1 MCAAQSKRRAPGWT
15 RYDGG
20 PAACGA
26 VGVDQRRGR
35 GAACG
40 ASTPVGSQLRGL
52 NHACMMQQETKM
64 FGSCHRLTSNF
75 EAVLLYYSTKSEVSS
90 TSSTFLPSPPTP
102 CHRRRCRCCCRRRT
116 RRQTSF
122 TLGPSSVASR
132 YRAHGARCR
141 HSPILHCCFP
151 LLMRYYYTVLHT
163 IAAGVHMSTNTTVIN

>member
-1 MCAAQSKRRAPGWT
+1 MWSCWCRPTAGSGCRMRGIHPRRLTTPRPKPCLHDAT
-15 RYDGG
+15 R
-20 PAACGA
+20 
-26 VGVDQRRGR
+26 
-35 GAACG
+35 
-40 ASTPVGSQLRGL
+40 
-52 NHACMMQQETKM
+52 TKM

-122 TLGPSSVASR
+122 TPLGPSSVASR

-151 LLMRYYYTVLHT
+151 LLMRYYYTVVLHT

>member
-1 MCAAQSKRRAPGWT
+1 MWSCWCRPTAGSGCRMQGIHPLRLTTPRPKLCLHDAT
-15 RYDGG
+15 RNKNVWVM
-20 PAACGA
+20 P
-26 VGVDQRRGR
+26 
-35 GAACG
+35 
-40 ASTPVGSQLRGL
+40 S
-52 NHACMMQQETKM
+52 
-64 FGSCHRLTSNF
+64 LTSNF
-75 EAVLLYYSTKSEVSS
+75 EAVLLYYTTKSEVSS

-102 CHRRRCRCCCRRRT
+102 RYRRRCRCCCRRRT

-132 YRAHGARCR
+132 YRERGARCR